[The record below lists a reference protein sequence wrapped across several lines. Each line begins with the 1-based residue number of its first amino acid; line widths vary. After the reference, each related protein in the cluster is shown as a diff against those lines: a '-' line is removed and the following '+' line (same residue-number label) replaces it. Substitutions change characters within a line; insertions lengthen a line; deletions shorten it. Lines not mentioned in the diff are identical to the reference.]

1 MGFPFSTSGLTPVPI
16 MSSWGVFDANII
28 PPLRPTEKSLLPTVS
43 PSPFIRERRVSS
55 YFNREHTGKTKA
67 LVSNIRD
74 FEYIVTQTEVESLLL
89 EINLIKKYEPKY
101 NILLKD
107 NKSYPYIEITGETYP
122 RLIISRPRKIKGHK
136 GKLFGPYPNAMA
148 ARRTVQMLNRIYPF
162 RKCHTMDKKVCLYY
176 HIGQCLGYCEKKID
190 KEKIKK
196 MVDEVTS
203 FLKGNYKEVKEKIEN
218 LMKESSASLNFERAL
233 EYREMLEYIDKVL
246 EKQKISLNDNINR
259 DVINYYV
266 KNEYISFQVL
276 HLRDGRINMRDK
288 EIFPL
293 IDDVNDTLS
302 YFVTSFYDKNEV
314 PKEVLVS
321 EDFDINL
328 LEETINT
335 KFIVPKKGIK
345 KKIVDMAY
353 SNAKISLEEEFELII
368 RDDKRTFGANEEL
381 GKLINIPNLRRIETF
396 DNAHLFGTF
405 TVSGMV
411 VFTNGKPDK
420 KEYRKYKI
428 TSGSKDDYH
437 TMKEVIYRRYYRV
450 LHDNLKRPDLII
462 VDGGI
467 SQIHAAK
474 EVLDSL
480 YLSIPVLG
488 LKKNDKH
495 STTALISE
503 DKEYNIDK
511 TSDVFHLLTRIQD
524 EVHRYTI
531 TYHRN
536 IRSKASLSSIIDNVP
551 NIGEVRKKTLLKKYK
566 TITKLKS
573 LTEDELSKDLPRN
586 VAREL
591 AQFLKNY
598 DTNSKEEN

>member
-1 MGFPFSTSGLTPVPI
+1 M
-16 MSSWGVFDANII
+16 
-28 PPLRPTEKSLLPTVS
+28 
-43 PSPFIRERRVSS
+43 
-55 YFNREHTGKTKA
+55 
-67 LVSNIRD
+67 
-74 FEYIVTQTEVESLLL
+74 
-89 EINLIKKYEPKY
+89 
-101 NILLKD
+101 LKD
-107 NKSYPYIEITGETYP
+107 NKSYPYIEITNETYP
-122 RLIISRPRKIKGHK
+122 RLIISRPRKLKGHK
-136 GKLFGPYPNAMA
+136 GRLFGPYPNAMA

-345 KKIVDMAY
+345 KKILDMAY

-573 LTEDELSKDLPRN
+573 LTEDELSKNLPRN

>member
-1 MGFPFSTSGLTPVPI
+1 MDKI
-16 MSSWGVFDANII
+16 K
-28 PPLRPTEKSLLPTVS
+28 EKLSLLTTDPGCYLMKNSDGDIIYVGKAKNLK
-43 PSPFIRERRVSS
+43 RRVSS

-107 NKSYPYIEITGETYP
+107 NKSYPYIEITSETYP

-190 KEKIKK
+190 KEEIKK
-196 MVDEVTS
+196 MTDEVTS
-203 FLKGNYKEVKEKIEN
+203 FLKGNYKEVKEKIER

-302 YFVTSFYDKNEV
+302 YFVTSFYDKNEI

-321 EDFDINL
+321 EDFDVNL

-345 KKIVDMAY
+345 KRIVDMAY

-381 GKLINIPNLRRIETF
+381 GKLINIPNLKRIETF

-511 TSDVFHLLTRIQD
+511 ASDVFHLLTRIQD

-531 TYHRN
+531 AYHRN

-573 LTEDELSKDLPRN
+573 LTEEELSKDLPKN
-586 VAREL
+586 VAKEL
-591 AQFLKNY
+591 VEFLKNY
-598 DTNSKEEN
+598 DTNNKEEN

>member
-1 MGFPFSTSGLTPVPI
+1 MDKI
-16 MSSWGVFDANII
+16 K
-28 PPLRPTEKSLLPTVS
+28 EKLSLLTTNPGCYLMKNSDGDIIYVGKAKNLK
-43 PSPFIRERRVSS
+43 RRVSS

-573 LTEDELSKDLPRN
+573 LTEDELSKNLPRN